1 MQRSIA
7 LIVGGNLQTNFLQL
21 VYMYNKM
28 KNTLPIAIV
37 LTMLFTSC
45 NPFISKELRRK
56 NKINRKI
63 ERFTK
68 RFPEALK
75 TDTITKTVNVEVPK
89 IQIDSVIIIEPDTMW
104 LSEIKNDTI
113 REFVRSKVVNSI
125 PFKDTITHV
134 IDGITF
140 KFFPD
145 AYGNI
150 RYSVTKPPEV
160 IIKEIQ
166 IEQQTVQKI
175 KLSIFEQLFN
185 YLGSWTW
192 LGVILFA
199 IWLLFRLVKYFK

>member
-1 MQRSIA
+1 
-7 LIVGGNLQTNFLQL
+7 
-21 VYMYNKM
+21 M
-28 KNTLPIAIV
+28 KRTLPIAIV
-37 LTMLFTSC
+37 LIVIFTSC

-63 ERFTK
+63 ERLTK

-75 TDTITKTVNVEVPK
+75 TDTIEKIVEVEVPK

-113 REFVRSKVVNSI
+113 REFVRSKVVNAM
-125 PFKDTITHV
+125 PFKDTIVHI
-134 IDGITF
+134 IDNITF

-160 IIKEIQ
+160 IIKEIE
-166 IEQQTVQKI
+166 IERKTVQKV
-175 KLSIFEQLFN
+175 KLSIFEQLLT
-185 YLGSWTW
+185 YLGSWIW
-192 LGVILFA
+192 LGVILFV
-199 IWLLFRLVKYFK
+199 IWLLFRLFKKFML